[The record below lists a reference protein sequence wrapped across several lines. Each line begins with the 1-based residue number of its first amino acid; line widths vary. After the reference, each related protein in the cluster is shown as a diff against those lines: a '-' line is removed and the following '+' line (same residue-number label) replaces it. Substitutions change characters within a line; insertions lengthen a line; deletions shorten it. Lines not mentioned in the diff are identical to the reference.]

1 MEYSNMQRRKITKI
15 PHHVST
21 TMQNDMSWWHFEK
34 EMGRKIILY
43 QMAKR
48 NLYSADVLCVESQPS
63 E

>member
-1 MEYSNMQRRKITKI
+1 MEYSNMQRRKISKI
-15 PHHVST
+15 PQHVSI
-21 TMQNDMSWWHFEK
+21 TMQNNMSQWNFEK

-48 NLYSADVLCVESQPS
+48 NLYSVDVLCVKSQPS